1 MFHDPHRAENHHM
14 SMGRSVLPLYDIR
27 FSRMKPKYDPFVN
40 IIGRQQAG
48 GIYMKTTQAELP
60 EQLYKKVQSLVKEG
74 LFRDEEVILKEATR
88 RFLETHESELMEKFI
103 REDVEWGLHGE
114 E

>member
-1 MFHDPHRAENHHM
+1 
-14 SMGRSVLPLYDIR
+14 
-27 FSRMKPKYDPFVN
+27 
-40 IIGRQQAG
+40 
-48 GIYMKTTQAELP
+48 MKTIQAELP

-74 LFRDEEVILKEATR
+74 WFRDEEVILSEATR
-88 RFLETHESELMEKFI
+88 RFLETHESELMEKFL

>member
-1 MFHDPHRAENHHM
+1 
-14 SMGRSVLPLYDIR
+14 
-27 FSRMKPKYDPFVN
+27 
-40 IIGRQQAG
+40 
-48 GIYMKTTQAELP
+48 MKTIQAELP

-74 LFRDEEVILKEATR
+74 WFRDEEVILEEATR